1 MDDAATMAPRDA
13 VDVRGVQQVCAR
25 TPKRQ
30 VKNIRFIWRQNG
42 LPEAIAYKALP
53 KIRCGEIAAARA
65 RCVEP
70 DNPT

>member
-1 MDDAATMAPRDA
+1 M
-13 VDVRGVQQVCAR
+13 CAR

-30 VKNIRFIWRQNG
+30 VKNIRFIWLQNG

-53 KIRCGEIAAARA
+53 KIRCGEISAARA